1 MLSAEQ
7 QAEAEKRLKVMA
19 EQQEAEKAIKGKISI
34 YLVNVQKMFPSL

>member
-7 QAEAEKRLKVMA
+7 QAEAQKRLKVMA

-34 YLVNVQKMFPSL
+34 YLVYIKKMFLSL